1 MIQHTINVNGKL
13 LSLSPTVV
21 MGIINITP
29 DSFYARSRANNEEAI
44 RNRVCQIVEEG
55 GGIIDVGAYSS
66 RHDACEVSQDEE
78 MKRLRTGLRI
88 IRDTNSTLPI
98 SVDTFRADVARMC
111 VEEYGVSIINDISA
125 GQLDSNMFHT
135 VAQLQ
140 VPYIMMH
147 MRGTPQTMQQQTTY
161 QNLVTEMFLYFSS
174 RINQLR
180 ELGLND
186 IIIDPGFGFAKTL
199 EQNYELLQRMDDFQ
213 ELNVPVLVGMSRKS
227 MIYNLLG
234 ITSEE
239 ALNGT
244 TIVNTIALMK
254 GAAILRVHDV
264 RSCVEA
270 VTIFEKM
277 KDTTL

>member
-66 RHDACEVSQDEE
+66 RRDACEVSQDEE

-234 ITSEE
+234 ITPEE

>member
-66 RHDACEVSQDEE
+66 RPDACEVSQDEE

-199 EQNYELLQRMDDFQ
+199 EQNYELLQRLDDFQ

>member
-66 RHDACEVSQDEE
+66 RPDACEVSQDEE

-111 VEEYGVSIINDISA
+111 VEEYGVSSINDISA

-135 VAQLQ
+135 VAQ
-140 VPYIMMH
+140 
-147 MRGTPQTMQQQTTY
+147 
-161 QNLVTEMFLYFSS
+161 
-174 RINQLR
+174 
-180 ELGLND
+180 
-186 IIIDPGFGFAKTL
+186 
-199 EQNYELLQRMDDFQ
+199 
-213 ELNVPVLVGMSRKS
+213 
-227 MIYNLLG
+227 
-234 ITSEE
+234 
-239 ALNGT
+239 
-244 TIVNTIALMK
+244 
-254 GAAILRVHDV
+254 
-264 RSCVEA
+264 
-270 VTIFEKM
+270 
-277 KDTTL
+277 

>member
-1 MIQHTINVNGKL
+1 
-13 LSLSPTVV
+13 
-21 MGIINITP
+21 
-29 DSFYARSRANNEEAI
+29 
-44 RNRVCQIVEEG
+44 
-55 GGIIDVGAYSS
+55 
-66 RHDACEVSQDEE
+66 

-234 ITSEE
+234 ITPEE

>member
-66 RHDACEVSQDEE
+66 RPDACEVSQDEE

-199 EQNYELLQRMDDFQ
+199 VQNYELLQRLDDFQ

-234 ITSEE
+234 ITPEE

>member
-13 LSLSPTVV
+13 LSLSPAVV

-66 RHDACEVSQDEE
+66 RPDACEVSQDEE

-199 EQNYELLQRMDDFQ
+199 EQNYELLQRLDDFQ

-234 ITSEE
+234 ITPEE

>member
-66 RHDACEVSQDEE
+66 RPDACEVSQDEE

>member
-66 RHDACEVSQDEE
+66 RPDACEVSQDEE

-234 ITSEE
+234 ITPEE